1 MGIDNFVV
9 IFLQEGAVLA
19 LNKSLD
25 GCGYPEHFF
34 SEFTLNQKQHLFIRL
49 NRSFVF
55 KTTICQVISSKDNN
69 VQSDESHC
77 ITLVPHVLCNGAD
90 KTHIS
95 VSESR
100 SLLTVGLLRNVLKSI
115 GKSVDVYLS
124 VSAFEV
130 HYQCLHTH
138 NITQDLPFSQ
148 LPSSVRN
155 LFSSFFSTKQKRGV
169 HRDITAA
176 DFITSLQPLTDPPIP
191 HPFTNPA
198 STVHSILQI
207 DVKSFAIDQKLIG
220 KGVDL

>member
-1 MGIDNFVV
+1 MVV
-9 IFLQEGAVLA
+9 

-25 GCGYPEHFF
+25 GYGYPEHFF

-55 KTTICQVISSKDNN
+55 KTMICQVISSKDKA

-138 NITQDLPFSQ
+138 TI
-148 LPSSVRN
+148 
-155 LFSSFFSTKQKRGV
+155 
-169 HRDITAA
+169 
-176 DFITSLQPLTDPPIP
+176 SLRTFHSL
-191 HPFTNPA
+191 NYPA
-198 STVHSILQI
+198 L
-207 DVKSFAIDQKLIG
+207 
-220 KGVDL
+220 